1 MSIEKLKGRE
11 NFATWKFAME
21 HYLRLEGLWETID
34 GTDVK
39 PEQIS
44 KAKSR
49 IILMIDP
56 MNFVHVQDAVT
67 AKDVWDKLCGT
78 FEDTGLTRRV
88 SLLRILTTTNLH
100 SCGSVESYVNTI
112 ISTAHKLKSIGMAVS
127 DEWIGTLLLAG
138 LPEEYKPMIMGI
150 ESSGVLITADSIK
163 TKLLQDVRDDFAAA
177 VNESDVALYSGQKNR
192 KNKKN
197 NQNSKSK
204 GPRCFECN
212 LYGHISKHCPS
223 KSKQKP
229 NVLFAS
235 YSAREKNLDLWYVD
249 SGASSH
255 MTMRSDWLDD
265 FVQVDESVTVADNTA
280 LKVEGRGNAV
290 MKVNVNNNVSEVVI
304 KNILY
309 VPNICANLLSVG
321 QMICN
326 GKSVTFNNTRCE
338 IRNEVKQLIATAS
351 LFDNVYVLDTPRHI
365 FKNRCSPEVNM
376 MANMNSESFDLWH
389 KRLGHTNSTN
399 MMMIKNGI
407 VAGVDFNANVDKFCE
422 TCVKGKHSRLPFRS
436 SDTKTSALLELVHSD
451 LCGPIEVESLGG
463 SKYFLTFLDDFSR
476 KVFVYMLKKKSEV
489 AAKFV
494 EFKQLVEN
502 QTGSRIRILRSDN
515 GKEYCNNELST
526 ILKKSGIQHQLTAT
540 YSPQQNGKAERLNR
554 SLVEKA
560 TCLLIDSNLEK
571 CFWAEAIS
579 TASYLINRTPCKGLT
594 RTTPE
599 EVWTKT
605 KPNLSH
611 LRTFGCMAMIQIPK
625 QKRRKFSPKSK
636 KCVFIGY
643 CENTKA
649 YRFYDQIQ
657 KKVVVSRDIVFIE
670 NEFSPEVNSNKKDND
685 FFIIFPVAYYEQAN
699 EKPNQDSSETVVD
712 VTNVNIPDPN
722 VMSDVDRLCD
732 DNLSFDNADCQS
744 RSDEDVQNSD
754 DDEYVP
760 ANNESQTSSSEMDS
774 VLDDNV
780 YNIENAGVRKSTRQ
794 PKPVVRDDF
803 VSYIAK
809 IDSDPISYQDAIS
822 GTDANNWKFAI
833 LEEYNSLIK
842 NNTWIEA
849 DLPDNVKP
857 LNCMWVFKRKRNAHG
872 EVVRYKARLVAKGC
886 HQKKGVDYN
895 ETYSPVIRHTSIR
908 YLLSIAV
915 KYDLD
920 IDHMDAITAFLQGEL
935 FEDIYIK
942 KPEGFRCDEKV
953 LKLQKSIYGL
963 KQSSRLWNIK
973 LKGVLL
979 KFGLKQSQID
989 PCIFYYLK
997 DTKKLYIAV
1006 YVDDLLIFSNDNL
1019 LKTKLK
1025 SCLKNNFEMKD
1036 LGAANSFLGLRI
1048 SRDRESGKLYI
1059 DQEQYIQDL
1068 LNRFGMTN
1076 CNPCKT
1082 PMDHTVKLSKTMSPK
1097 TQEDRANMEN
1107 VPYQELVGSLLF
1119 AAQVSR
1125 PDICYA
1131 VNLISRF
1138 NKDPGR
1144 AHWLAAKRILR
1155 FLKGTIST
1163 KLCYS
1168 KNEVED
1174 IFGFCDADYASDVDE
1189 RKSVTGYIFKKQGGA
1204 IAWCSKKQPTVA
1216 LSTTESE
1223 YMALGSAIQEAL
1235 WLKGLEAELLRS
1247 TKSNILYCDNQ
1258 SAALLAA
1265 SESHHPRTKHI
1276 DVRHHFVRDV
1286 INDGRIILQHIST
1299 NEMVADI
1306 LTKALPTQKM
1316 SFCIK
1321 SMGLAV
1327 VPEK

>member
-1 MSIEKLKGRE
+1 
-11 NFATWKFAME
+11 
-21 HYLRLEGLWETID
+21 
-34 GTDVK
+34 
-39 PEQIS
+39 
-44 KAKSR
+44 
-49 IILMIDP
+49 
-56 MNFVHVQDAVT
+56 
-67 AKDVWDKLCGT
+67 
-78 FEDTGLTRRV
+78 
-88 SLLRILTTTNLH
+88 
-100 SCGSVESYVNTI
+100 
-112 ISTAHKLKSIGMAVS
+112 
-127 DEWIGTLLLAG
+127 
-138 LPEEYKPMIMGI
+138 
-150 ESSGVLITADSIK
+150 
-163 TKLLQDVRDDFAAA
+163 
-177 VNESDVALYSGQKNR
+177 
-192 KNKKN
+192 
-197 NQNSKSK
+197 
-204 GPRCFECN
+204 
-212 LYGHISKHCPS
+212 
-223 KSKQKP
+223 
-229 NVLFAS
+229 
-235 YSAREKNLDLWYVD
+235 
-249 SGASSH
+249 
-255 MTMRSDWLDD
+255 
-265 FVQVDESVTVADNTA
+265 
-280 LKVEGRGNAV
+280 
-290 MKVNVNNNVSEVVI
+290 
-304 KNILY
+304 
-309 VPNICANLLSVG
+309 
-321 QMICN
+321 
-326 GKSVTFNNTRCE
+326 
-338 IRNEVKQLIATAS
+338 
-351 LFDNVYVLDTPRHI
+351 
-365 FKNRCSPEVNM
+365 
-376 MANMNSESFDLWH
+376 
-389 KRLGHTNSTN
+389 
-399 MMMIKNGI
+399 
-407 VAGVDFNANVDKFCE
+407 
-422 TCVKGKHSRLPFRS
+422 
-436 SDTKTSALLELVHSD
+436 
-451 LCGPIEVESLGG
+451 
-463 SKYFLTFLDDFSR
+463 
-476 KVFVYMLKKKSEV
+476 
-489 AAKFV
+489 
-494 EFKQLVEN
+494 
-502 QTGSRIRILRSDN
+502 
-515 GKEYCNNELST
+515 
-526 ILKKSGIQHQLTAT
+526 
-540 YSPQQNGKAERLNR
+540 
-554 SLVEKA
+554 
-560 TCLLIDSNLEK
+560 
-571 CFWAEAIS
+571 
-579 TASYLINRTPCKGLT
+579 
-594 RTTPE
+594 
-599 EVWTKT
+599 
-605 KPNLSH
+605 
-611 LRTFGCMAMIQIPK
+611 
-625 QKRRKFSPKSK
+625 
-636 KCVFIGY
+636 
-643 CENTKA
+643 
-649 YRFYDQIQ
+649 
-657 KKVVVSRDIVFIE
+657 
-670 NEFSPEVNSNKKDND
+670 
-685 FFIIFPVAYYEQAN
+685 
-699 EKPNQDSSETVVD
+699 
-712 VTNVNIPDPN
+712 
-722 VMSDVDRLCD
+722 
-732 DNLSFDNADCQS
+732 
-744 RSDEDVQNSD
+744 
-754 DDEYVP
+754 
-760 ANNESQTSSSEMDS
+760 
-774 VLDDNV
+774 
-780 YNIENAGVRKSTRQ
+780 
-794 PKPVVRDDF
+794 
-803 VSYIAK
+803 
-809 IDSDPISYQDAIS
+809 
-822 GTDANNWKFAI
+822 
-833 LEEYNSLIK
+833 
-842 NNTWIEA
+842 
-849 DLPDNVKP
+849 
-857 LNCMWVFKRKRNAHG
+857 
-872 EVVRYKARLVAKGC
+872 
-886 HQKKGVDYN
+886 
-895 ETYSPVIRHTSIR
+895 
-908 YLLSIAV
+908 
-915 KYDLD
+915 
-920 IDHMDAITAFLQGEL
+920 MDAITAFLQGEL

-979 KFGLKQSQID
+979 KFGLEQSQID